1 MKIFLKTNFH
11 KIIFVFSCLSL
22 FISFF
27 FNEDGTGGGSRGDF
41 EVTYGFII
49 ALQDN
54 LLSDP
59 KDWTLVHTP
68 LHFILLSFVTKIIT
82 NTDLLRFLFCFFS
95 LSLSVIFYLYFVKD
109 ENNKDYKSNILILSS
124 IILFIPSFRYTSI
137 WANDLITSL
146 FFFIISIYFFK
157 KWEKDKKKDIDKNSF
172 LQIIFL
178 ALATYTRQYFA
189 VFFIYFLFRYY
200 QIFSLKS
207 FIKLFLICVLTSIPV
222 LYYTYLFPE
231 LLTGQLMTFRA
242 IKYFLIGNPAIIAI
256 TLFPIILINLFYKK
270 IPFNKIIIPISFSVI
285 IVLILSL
292 NFDPFDNWQ
301 GGGVSH
307 LISKKIFSNNS
318 FLYFSTFFT
327 IATFIYMGIENKNN
341 ILLLVILILMF
352 FSLQVYQRYYD
363 PMFFIIFFTLIKT
376 DLVQIFFKKISATLL
391 LLSYFIIYYYL
402 SASDLIYLL

>member
-1 MKIFLKTNFH
+1 MLKFLLDYKDKLIFF
-11 KIIFVFSCLSL
+11 LSL
-22 FISFF
+22 VTLFVSFF
-27 FNEDGTGGGSRGDF
+27 LNEDGTGGGARGDF
-41 EVTYGFII
+41 EVTYGFIL

-82 NTDLLRFLFCFFS
+82 NTDLLRFFFCFFS

-200 QIFSLKS
+200 QIFSSKS

-231 LLTGQLMTFRA
+231 LVTGQLMTFKA

-256 TLFPIILINLFYKK
+256 TLFPIILINLF
-270 IPFNKIIIPISFSVI
+270 
-285 IVLILSL
+285 
-292 NFDPFDNWQ
+292 
-301 GGGVSH
+301 
-307 LISKKIFSNNS
+307 
-318 FLYFSTFFT
+318 
-327 IATFIYMGIENKNN
+327 
-341 ILLLVILILMF
+341 
-352 FSLQVYQRYYD
+352 
-363 PMFFIIFFTLIKT
+363 
-376 DLVQIFFKKISATLL
+376 
-391 LLSYFIIYYYL
+391 
-402 SASDLIYLL
+402 